1 MKIIEKWN
9 DKLESQN
16 AADFYNAYL
25 ETEKEV
31 YTRILAEKMEALK
44 GTVAELTKNFGMEDW
59 VFAGFM
65 DGINTSLKEP
75 ADIENLEEDTLLDL
89 TIDFE
94 KLYYNMINVKAEWLY
109 TLKEWDNILSVDK
122 RAQIKK
128 QHTIDHTAVRDKV
141 GRNDPCPCGSG
152 KKYKKCCGQ

>member
-44 GTVAELTKNFGMEDW
+44 GTVAELSKNFGMEDW

-109 TLKEWDNILSVDK
+109 TL
-122 RAQIKK
+122 
-128 QHTIDHTAVRDKV
+128 
-141 GRNDPCPCGSG
+141 
-152 KKYKKCCGQ
+152 